1 MTCTSGAWN
10 TPTVK
15 GQFVVGSRG
24 KSFGHGYTCW
34 YWTQFYGNYLFHS
47 VLYNPG
53 SMTSVQDGRLGIN
66 ASHGCVRLA
75 LDNAKWIYDTIP
87 SGTRVV
93 VW

>member
-1 MTCTSGAWN
+1 
-10 TPTVK
+10 
-15 GQFVVGSRG
+15 
-24 KSFGHGYTCW
+24 
-34 YWTQFYGNYLFHS
+34 
-47 VLYNPG
+47 
-53 SMTSVQDGRLGIN
+53 MTSVQDGRLGIN